1 MVAMPYDAG
10 ALRFDGTRGARPLSD
25 QFEFTQ
31 DWFGPY
37 EPIWTEVLRR
47 LLPRSSK
54 ILEIGSYE
62 GRSATW
68 LIRNALSDDGVLY
81 CIDTWSGGIEHDPS
95 IMGAVEARFDRNI
108 AIARAHKPGVKVR
121 KIKGTSDLALARLLG
136 EHANSFDFIYVDGS
150 HQAADVLTDL
160 ILAFGLCRVGGL
172 IVCDDYLWQFGQNPL
187 LVPKTAIDAFVN
199 CFMLKVAPL
208 NGVPLDQLWLRKR
221 AL

>member
-1 MVAMPYDAG
+1 M
-10 ALRFDGTRGARPLSD
+10 SN

-37 EPIWTEVLRR
+37 EPIWIEVFQR
-47 LLPRSSK
+47 LLPAASK
-54 ILEIGSYE
+54 MLEIGSYE

-68 LIRNALSDDGVLY
+68 LIGNALSDHGRLY
-81 CIDTWSGGIEHDPS
+81 CIDTWAGGMEHDAS

-108 AIARAHKPGVKVR
+108 AIAKVHKPGVEVQ
-121 KIKGTSDLALARLLG
+121 KIKSTSELALARLLG
-136 EHANSFDFIYVDGS
+136 EHSDSFDFIYVDGS

-160 ILAFGLCRVGGL
+160 VLAFHLCRVGGL
-172 IVCDDYLWQFGQNPL
+172 IACDDYLWQFGQNPL
-187 LVPKTAIDAFVN
+187 LVPKMAIDAFVN
-199 CFMLKVAPL
+199 CFTQKIAPL